1 MKTIRGAINYALG
14 GHTLKSAM
22 SEVRMMNRME
32 HEMEIDRDWKWKLRG
47 LFPELFVRLDL
58 FSLLFDEV
66 KCYCLGHQWVETADC
81 ENGST
86 ALFCRRCGF
95 ESETKYW

>member
-14 GHTLKSAM
+14 LHKLPSAL

-32 HEMEIDRDWKWKLRG
+32 HEMAQERDWKWKLRG
-47 LFPELFVRLDL
+47 LYPELFVRIDLAGLMLDAMR
-58 FSLLFDEV
+58 
-66 KCYCLGHQWVETADC
+66 CYFFGHQWVETADC